1 LKLEVALANT
11 ETQLSDVKSCELARI
26 ALSLS
31 FFMWGVGFALWAVH
45 IPIIAA
51 RLMVDPAVLGLALL
65 NIGFGAL
72 ISQPIS
78 AWLVSRIGS
87 KKTLSISMPAFML
100 AIMAPILA
108 WSTPVLFIATFLL
121 GLAVGINNVAINT
134 QGSEIEK
141 RRELPTMSSFHG
153 FFSLGELGGAALG
166 SAIFALRLQ
175 DGRGAGVLAAVMI
188 ATSLFAARFYLEN
201 IAPVVANQKTDV
213 KRRFMIPGGG
223 ILGLVV
229 LTFFSNTV
237 EGAVNDWSTLYLA
250 TVRGFSET
258 FSTSGFAAFALA
270 MAVCR
275 LAGGPVVA
283 RLGEKRI
290 LVYGGVLMAAGVGVV
305 VFSPWSLLSPLGFAL
320 VAIGAANTI
329 PVMMSTAARTPGV
342 EPSIGIAAVA
352 TGALLGFLIGPPTI
366 GFVAHAWGLAVALG
380 LLSLA
385 GVIIVVGALLRR
397 WPESVSRPSSLKK
410 RGDSF

>member
-1 LKLEVALANT
+1 MAAAQ
-11 ETQLSDVKSCELARI
+11 TQSADTKSYEQARI
-26 ALSLS
+26 ALSVS
-31 FFMWGVGFALWAVH
+31 FFMWGVGFAMWAVH

-65 NIGFGAL
+65 NIGLGAL

-87 KKTLSISMPAFML
+87 KKALNISMPAFM
-100 AIMAPILA
+100 ISVMMPIIA
-108 WSTPVLFIATFLL
+108 WNTPVLFIATFIL
-121 GLAVGINNVAINT
+121 GLAVGMNNVAINT

-141 RRELPTMSSFHG
+141 RRGQPTMSSFHG
-153 FFSLGELGGAALG
+153 FFSLGELGGAAVG

-175 DGRGAGVLAAVMI
+175 DGRGAGVLAAVMVAI
-188 ATSLFAARFYLEN
+188 SLFVAPFYLVN
-201 IAPVVANQKTDV
+201 IEAATAQQKTQA
-213 KRRFMIPGGG
+213 KRRFVIPGGAV
-223 ILGLVV
+223 LGLVV

-258 FSTSGFAAFALA
+258 FAPSGFAAFALA

-283 RLGEKRI
+283 RLGEKNI
-290 LVYGGVLMAAGVGVV
+290 LVYGGLLMAAGVGVV
-305 VFSPWSLLSPLGFAL
+305 IFSPWSLLSPLGFAL

-329 PVMMSTAARTPGV
+329 PVMMSAAARAPGV

-385 GVIIVVGALLRR
+385 GMIIVVGATLRH
-397 WPESVSRPSSLKK
+397 WPEPVVMPNLA
-410 RGDSF
+410 D

>member
-1 LKLEVALANT
+1 MANA
-11 ETQLSDVKSCELARI
+11 EAQISESKIGEHART
-26 ALSLS
+26 ALSAS
-31 FFMWGVGFALWAVH
+31 FFMWGIGFAMWAVH

-51 RLMVDPAVLGLALL
+51 RLKLDPAILGLALL
-65 NIGFGAL
+65 NIGLGAL

-87 KKTLSISMPAFML
+87 RKTLSISMPAFMV
-100 AIMAPILA
+100 AVMMPIIA
-108 WSTPVLFIATFLL
+108 WNTPVLFIATFLL

-141 RRELPTMSSFHG
+141 RRAKPTMSSFHG
-153 FFSLGELGGAALG
+153 FFSLGELAGAALG

-188 ATSLFAARFYLEN
+188 AISLFAARFYLRN
-201 IAPVVANQKTDV
+201 IVAAEAQPKTEP
-213 KRRFMIPGGG
+213 KRRFVVPGGA

-250 TVRGFSET
+250 TIRGFSET
-258 FSTSGFAAFALA
+258 FAPSGFAAFALA

-283 RLGEKRI
+283 RLGEKNI
-290 LVYGGVLMAAGVGVV
+290 LVYGGLLMAVGVGVV
-305 VFSPWSLLSPLGFAL
+305 VFSPWSLLSPLGFAM

-329 PVMMSTAARTPGV
+329 PVMMSAAARSPGV
-342 EPSIGIAAVA
+342 EPSVGIAAVA
-352 TGALLGFLIGPPTI
+352 TGALLGFLIGPPAI
-366 GFVAHAWGLAVALG
+366 GFVAHAWGLAAALG
-380 LLSLA
+380 LLALA
-385 GVIIVVGALLRR
+385 GLVIMVGASIRH
-397 WPESVSRPSSLKK
+397 WPKTSGQSL
-410 RGDSF
+410 